1 MSNDNT
7 QLGSDASAGAFEH
20 HEEAPAPID
29 YKRYGPLY
37 SGWARA
43 FSLMMACVLSVLL
56 CALPSVVATA
66 IGDID
71 HGMLSL
77 CMWGISAGF
86 IHGVGYI
93 PHTRIWRWAFSPY
106 LAWPVMG
113 LCVYLWVFN
122 G

>member
-1 MSNDNT
+1 MSNDT
-7 QLGSDASAGAFEH
+7 PTPSSDASTEASEH
-20 HEEAPAPID
+20 GETTSPID
-29 YKRYGPLY
+29 YRNYGPLY
-37 SGWARA
+37 AGWARA
-43 FSLMMACVLSVLL
+43 LSLMMACVLSVLL
-56 CALPSVVATA
+56 CALPSVVATVV
-66 IGDID
+66 GEID
-71 HGMLSL
+71 HGTLSL